1 MPPGS
6 TSILLITRNLP
17 PLVGG
22 MERLLHEAALGMAD
36 YAELTVIGPRGCEK
50 SLPDTVRVHT
60 APAGLAGFLLVA
72 LVHVLRL
79 ARRRRFDVVV
89 GGSGLV
95 APLLLLASRLA
106 GAPCVVMLH
115 GLDLVVNSAIYQRFF
130 VPCIT
135 RVDRVI
141 ANSRN
146 TAELALRKGVQAQRI
161 DVIFPGTELPGPVEH
176 TALADFRQR
185 HGIRFERYLL
195 FAGRLTR
202 RKGLSRFLR
211 DCLRDILAQQP
222 GLGLVV
228 VGDDPRQSLDG
239 RGDHAATLA
248 AVKELGLDDAIQFIG
263 SVSNADMWLAFAGA
277 QIHIFPLVEIP
288 GDVEGFGMV
297 AVEAAAAGT
306 PTVAYDLGGVADAIS
321 ALSGRLVAAG
331 DSGGFTRAV
340 LEELATP
347 ATSAED
353 CRRHAMS
360 FSWEHY
366 NRRLKDS
373 LDAVGRDAGHAGG
386 AENRGR

>member
-1 MPPGS
+1 MAPDS

-22 MERLLHEAALGMAD
+22 MERLLHEAALGMSSHAK
-36 YAELTVIGPRGCEK
+36 LTVIGPRGCEK
-50 SLPDTVRVHT
+50 SLPDTVTVHT
-60 APAGLAGFLLVA
+60 APAGLAGFLLIA
-72 LVHVLRL
+72 LTHVLRIG
-79 ARRRRFDVVV
+79 RRRRFDVVL

-115 GLDLVVNSAIYQRFF
+115 GLDLVVNSAVYQRLFI
-130 VPCIT
+130 PCIT

-146 TAELALRKGVQAQRI
+146 TAELAMRKGVQAQRI
-161 DVIFPGTELPGPVEH
+161 EVIFPGTALPGPVEEAAV
-176 TALADFRQR
+176 TDFRQR

-211 DCLRDILAQQP
+211 ECLRDILAQQP
-222 GLGLVV
+222 ELGLVV

-248 AVKELGLDDAIQFIG
+248 AVRELGLGDAVQFIG
-263 SVSNADMWLAFAGA
+263 SVSNEDMWLAFAGA
-277 QIHIFPLVEIP
+277 QIHIFPLVDVP

-321 ALSGRLVAAG
+321 ASNGRLVAAG
-331 DSGGFTRAV
+331 DSRAFARAV

-347 ATSAED
+347 TTSAED

-373 LDAVGRDAGHAGG
+373 LDTAQREAGDGTG
-386 AENRGR
+386 N